1 MLIKVFNTDDHE
13 STTVISKSELSDLRG
28 QLAIVHTLQSI
39 AEYTLDGKIISVNE
53 NYLKLTGY
61 TAMDLAGHDIGMLL
75 DLKYRHSKDNV
86 IFWEKLRNGESIS
99 GTFKRIG
106 NGFKTIWIQA
116 TYSPMMDMNGT
127 PYKIVEYAS
136 DVTELIQLK
145 QSLTTVAEE
154 VQEVVQA
161 VMNNDLTLRVPLEG
175 KVSGVA
181 SLSNEVN
188 ALVECM
194 ESIVVMIN
202 KTGDSIITAASK
214 VNAASKALLLST
226 QA

>member
-1 MLIKVFNTDDHE
+1 MLIKVLSTDDQE
-13 STTVISKSELSDLRG
+13 SMTTISKSELSDLLS
-28 QLAIVHTLQSI
+28 QLAVVHTLHSV

-61 TAMDLAGHDIGMLL
+61 TASDLAGQEIGMLF

-106 NGFKTIWIQA
+106 NGFNTIWIQA
-116 TYSPMMDMNGT
+116 AYSPMIDTNGK
-127 PYKIVEYAS
+127 PYKVVEYAS

-145 QSLTTVAEE
+145 QSLTTTVEQ
-154 VQEVVQA
+154 VQDVVQA
-161 VMNNDLTLRVPLEG
+161 VMNNDLTRRVPLEG
-175 KVSGVA
+175 KVSEVA
-181 SLSNEVN
+181 SFSNEVN
-188 ALVECM
+188 ALVDCM

-202 KTGDSIITAASK
+202 KTSDSIIAAANK
-214 VNAASKALLLST
+214 VNAASKALPFRS
-226 QA
+226 